1 MGGVKLLD
9 HLDAGAAVFGDLI
22 DVGAFH
28 EVHTDVGMAK
38 AVGHAPVP
46 VAVEL
51 GARENP
57 VEQLN
62 VVAGKHV
69 LHRPREFL
77 LRRSKRQRR
86 ATVAATALPLPPG
99 RRG

>member
-1 MGGVKLLD
+1 
-9 HLDAGAAVFGDLI
+9 
-22 DVGAFH
+22 
-28 EVHTDVGMAK
+28 
-38 AVGHAPVP
+38 
-46 VAVEL
+46 
-51 GARENP
+51 
-57 VEQLN
+57 
-62 VVAGKHV
+62 VVAGKHE

>member
-1 MGGVKLLD
+1 
-9 HLDAGAAVFGDLI
+9 
-22 DVGAFH
+22 
-28 EVHTDVGMAK
+28 
-38 AVGHAPVP
+38 
-46 VAVEL
+46 
-51 GARENP
+51 
-57 VEQLN
+57 